1 MLHRSQRFR
10 HGDHC
15 TGPRTTRAGH
25 GGRGF
30 DWGALSP
37 RLLFG
42 RQQES
47 ARCCRVLPAG
57 IRYRHRLPRCQQ
69 AVEADDQGRNE
80 VTSGAPYSRLT
91 PEAPIAD
98 MESGNVDAPRGAS
111 LSAIQKPIRGKLDAV
126 SRAMAAIVAS
136 DLPLVGEVSAHL
148 LAMRG
153 KLFRPT
159 LLLLASEAEDN
170 PGDQAVTLAAS
181 LELIHLATLV
191 HDDAVDHSAL
201 RRGMP
206 TVNAL
211 FSHQISVIMG
221 DFLYSS
227 ALTHLV
233 GLGNLQA
240 LQSLTRTSTEMTLGE
255 MRQLAVTDPLKFSE
269 REYYD
274 LIRSKTASLMR
285 TACELGALSGA
296 RRYRDALAGFGENL
310 GMAFQIA
317 DDLLDY
323 REGMETTGKPSGLDL
338 REHKV
343 TLPLIH
349 ALREMSARSRSVVER
364 LFASKTMTDDD
375 IASVVQIVAE
385 AGGFDYARAR
395 GEEFAEAAHD
405 SLATVPDTVARQ
417 SLTASISSVME
428 RHS

>member
-1 MLHRSQRFR
+1 MRSAAAP
-10 HGDHC
+10 D
-15 TGPRTTRAGH
+15 TR
-25 GGRGF
+25 
-30 DWGALSP
+30 
-37 RLLFG
+37 
-42 RQQES
+42 
-47 ARCCRVLPAG
+47 G
-57 IRYRHRLPRCQQ
+57 INMT
-69 AVEADDQGRNE
+69 V
-80 VTSGAPYSRLT
+80 
-91 PEAPIAD
+91 
-98 MESGNVDAPRGAS
+98 PRGVT
-111 LSAIQKPIRGKLDAV
+111 LQAIQLPVRDKLDDV
-126 SRAMAAIVAS
+126 SRAMARIVSS
-136 DLPLVGEVSAHL
+136 DLPLVGQVSAHL

-159 LLLLASEAEDN
+159 ILLLSSEVAEE
-170 PGDQAVTLAAS
+170 PEEQAVTLAAA

-221 DFLYSS
+221 DFLYST

-233 GLGNLQA
+233 GLGDLEALQA
-240 LQSLTRTSTEMTLGE
+240 LTRASTEMTLGE
-255 MRQLAVTDPLKFSE
+255 MRQLAVTDPLRFTE

-274 LIRSKTASLMR
+274 LIRCKTASLMR

-296 RRYRDALAGFGENL
+296 RRYGGALGNFGENL

-323 REGMETTGKPSGLDL
+323 REQMETTGKPSGLDL

-349 ALREMSARSRSVVER
+349 ALRAMSPSSRKEVER
-364 LFASKTMTDDD
+364 LFDSETVTDDD
-375 IASVVQIVAE
+375 IASVVRIVDE
-385 AGGFDYARAR
+385 NGGFDYARKR
-395 GEEFAEAAHD
+395 GDEFAERAHD
-405 SLATVPDTVARQ
+405 ALADLPDTVARR
-417 SLTASISSVME
+417 SLTASISYVME

>member
-1 MLHRSQRFR
+1 MRSAAAP
-10 HGDHC
+10 D
-15 TGPRTTRAGH
+15 TRGT
-25 GGRGF
+25 
-30 DWGALSP
+30 
-37 RLLFG
+37 
-42 RQQES
+42 
-47 ARCCRVLPAG
+47 
-57 IRYRHRLPRCQQ
+57 
-69 AVEADDQGRNE
+69 NM
-80 VTSGAPYSRLT
+80 T
-91 PEAPIAD
+91 
-98 MESGNVDAPRGAS
+98 MPRGVT
-111 LSAIQKPIRGKLDAV
+111 LQAIQLPVRDKLDDV
-126 SRAMAAIVAS
+126 SRAMARIVSS
-136 DLPLVGEVSAHL
+136 DLPLVGQVSAHL

-159 LLLLASEAEDN
+159 LLLLSSEVAEK
-170 PGDQAVTLAAS
+170 PEEKAVTLAAA

-221 DFLYSS
+221 DFLYST

-233 GLGNLQA
+233 ELGDLEALQA
-240 LQSLTRTSTEMTLGE
+240 LTRASTEMTLGE
-255 MRQLAVTDPLKFSE
+255 MRQLAVTEPLRFSE

-296 RRYRDALAGFGENL
+296 RKYGVALGTFGENL

-323 REGMETTGKPSGLDL
+323 REQMETTGKPSGLDL

-349 ALREMSARSRSVVER
+349 ALREMSPSSRQKVER
-364 LFASKTMTDDD
+364 LFDNETVTDDD
-375 IASVVQIVAE
+375 IASVVRIVDE
-385 AGGFDYARAR
+385 NGGFDYARAR
-395 GEEFAEAAHD
+395 GDEFAERAHD
-405 SLATVPDTVARQ
+405 ALADLPDTVARR
-417 SLTASISSVME
+417 SLTASISYVME

>member
-1 MLHRSQRFR
+1 MRSAAAE
-10 HGDHC
+10 D
-15 TGPRTTRAGH
+15 
-25 GGRGF
+25 GR
-30 DWGALSP
+30 
-37 RLLFG
+37 
-42 RQQES
+42 
-47 ARCCRVLPAG
+47 RVS
-57 IRYRHRLPRCQQ
+57 
-69 AVEADDQGRNE
+69 VS
-80 VTSGAPYSRLT
+80 V
-91 PEAPIAD
+91 
-98 MESGNVDAPRGAS
+98 PRGVT
-111 LSAIQKPIRGKLDAV
+111 LQEIQRPVRDKLDDV
-126 SRAMAAIVAS
+126 SRAMARIVAS
-136 DLPLVGEVSAHL
+136 DMPLVGQVGAHL

-159 LLLLASEAEDN
+159 LLLLSSQVEGREGSGKREAGTDKAVT
-170 PGDQAVTLAAS
+170 DKAVTLAAA

-221 DFLYSS
+221 DFLYST

-233 GLGNLQA
+233 GLGDLEALQA
-240 LQSLTRTSTEMTLGE
+240 LTRASTEMTLGE
-255 MRQLAVTDPLKFSE
+255 MRQLAVTEPLRFTE

-285 TACELGALSGA
+285 TACELGALAGA
-296 RRYRDALAGFGENL
+296 RQYGAALGDFGENL

-323 REGMETTGKPSGLDL
+323 REEKETTGKPSGLDL

-349 ALREMSARSRSVVER
+349 ALREMSPSSRMEVAR
-364 LFASKTMTDDD
+364 LFGSETVTDAD
-375 IASVVQIVAE
+375 IASVVRIVE
-385 AGGFDYARAR
+385 ENGGFDYARER
-395 GEEFAEAAHD
+395 GDEYAEKAHD
-405 SLATVPDTVARQ
+405 ALANLPDTVARS
-417 SLTASISSVME
+417 SLTASISYVME

>member
-1 MLHRSQRFR
+1 MKVV
-10 HGDHC
+10 
-15 TGPRTTRAGH
+15 P
-25 GGRGF
+25 
-30 DWGALSP
+30 
-37 RLLFG
+37 
-42 RQQES
+42 
-47 ARCCRVLPAG
+47 
-57 IRYRHRLPRCQQ
+57 
-69 AVEADDQGRNE
+69 
-80 VTSGAPYSRLT
+80 
-91 PEAPIAD
+91 
-98 MESGNVDAPRGAS
+98 PRGVT
-111 LSAIQKPIRGKLDAV
+111 LQAIQLPVHDKLDDV
-126 SRAMAAIVAS
+126 SQAMARIVAS
-136 DLPLVGEVSAHL
+136 DLPLVGQVSAHL

-159 LLLLASEAEDN
+159 LLLLSSEVAEE
-170 PGDQAVTLAAS
+170 PEEQAVTLAAT

-221 DFLYSS
+221 DFLYST

-233 GLGNLQA
+233 GLGDLDA
-240 LQSLTRTSTEMTLGE
+240 LRALTRASTEMTLGE
-255 MRQLAVTDPLKFSE
+255 MRQLAVTDPLRFTE

-296 RRYRDALAGFGENL
+296 RRYRDALGTFGENL

-323 REGMETTGKPSGLDL
+323 REEEETTGKPSGLDL

-349 ALREMSARSRSVVER
+349 ALREMSRASRKEVER
-364 LFASKTMTDDD
+364 LFESDTASDND
-375 IASVVQIVAE
+375 IASVVRIVDE
-385 AGGFDYARAR
+385 TGGFDYARER
-395 GEEFAEAAHD
+395 GEEYAEKAHEA
-405 SLATVPDTVARQ
+405 LADLPDTVARR
-417 SLTASISSVME
+417 SLTASISYVME

>member
-1 MLHRSQRFR
+1 MRSAAAAE
-10 HGDHC
+10 D
-15 TGPRTTRAGH
+15 
-25 GGRGF
+25 
-30 DWGALSP
+30 
-37 RLLFG
+37 G
-42 RQQES
+42 RQ
-47 ARCCRVLPAG
+47 ARVS
-57 IRYRHRLPRCQQ
+57 
-69 AVEADDQGRNE
+69 
-80 VTSGAPYSRLT
+80 T
-91 PEAPIAD
+91 
-98 MESGNVDAPRGAS
+98 PRGVT
-111 LSAIQKPIRGKLDAV
+111 LQEIQRPVRDKLDDV
-126 SRAMAAIVAS
+126 SHAMARIVAS
-136 DLPLVGEVSAHL
+136 DMPLVGQVGAHL

-159 LLLLASEAEDN
+159 LLLLSSQVEEREGSGKGNDGRGMREGGSGKGEA
-170 PGDQAVTLAAS
+170 GRGKAVTLAAT

-221 DFLYSS
+221 DFLYST

-233 GLGNLQA
+233 ELGDLEALQA
-240 LQSLTRTSTEMTLGE
+240 LTRASTEMTLGE
-255 MRQLAVTDPLKFSE
+255 MRQLAVTEPLRFTE

-285 TACELGALSGA
+285 TACELGALAGA
-296 RRYRDALAGFGENL
+296 GRYGAALGDFGENL

-323 REGMETTGKPSGLDL
+323 REEKETTGKPSGLDL

-349 ALREMSARSRSVVER
+349 ALREMSASSRKEVEQ
-364 LFASKTMTDDD
+364 LFDSDTVTDED
-375 IASVVQIVAE
+375 IASVVRIVE
-385 AGGFDYARAR
+385 ENGGFDYARER
-395 GEEFAEAAHD
+395 GDQYAEKAHD
-405 SLATVPDTVARQ
+405 ALSDLPDTVARS
-417 SLTASISSVME
+417 SLTASISYVME